1 MRSDII
7 PPDIIEVI
15 DGGGETDGAG
25 NVGRAGF
32 EFGGCIE

>member
-15 DGGGETDGAG
+15 DGSSETEGAS
-25 NVGRAGF
+25 NVRRTGF
-32 EFGGCIE
+32 ELGGCVE